1 MPKHTTRKS
10 KSFMKL
16 PKYSGTMKG
25 IHGWYEAMF
34 EKLGWMVLAKAKGY
48 NEKISAYKK
57 AIDHLLKTTEHVMG
71 EYESANRKHDLKV
84 VHMNTTA
91 LKVFVEKNL

>member
-1 MPKHTTRKS
+1 MSKHTTRKS
-10 KSFMKL
+10 KVYMKL

-25 IHGWYEAMF
+25 IHEWHVAMF

-57 AIDHLLKTTEHVMG
+57 AIDHLLKTTEHVMA
-71 EYESANRKHDLKV
+71 EYENADRKHDLKV
-84 VHMNTTA
+84 VHMNTMC
-91 LKVFVEKNL
+91 LKKFVEKNL